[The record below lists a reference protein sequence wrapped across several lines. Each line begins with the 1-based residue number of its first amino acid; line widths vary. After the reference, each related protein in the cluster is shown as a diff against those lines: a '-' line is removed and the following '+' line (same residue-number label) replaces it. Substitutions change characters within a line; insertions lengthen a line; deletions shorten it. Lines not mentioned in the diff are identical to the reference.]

1 MDEQKIKDQNW
12 YSNKDLFEMVEGL
25 KKEITALS
33 LQMRETET
41 LIRDYNDIRGSLNSI
56 SGRIITVEE
65 KLCTGTNNRKEYIGY
80 IVAVISV
87 LFLLLNYLR

>member
-41 LIRDYNDIRGSLNSI
+41 LTHTRL
-56 SGRIITVEE
+56 
-65 KLCTGTNNRKEYIGY
+65 
-80 IVAVISV
+80 
-87 LFLLLNYLR
+87 

>member
-33 LQMRETET
+33 LQMRETKT
-41 LIRDYNDIRGSLNSI
+41 LIRDYNDIRGTLNSI
-56 SGRIITVEE
+56 SGRIVTVEE